1 MDMAT
6 CLKNV
11 NVGLRVKKLEHYPS
25 GGDLIAVTFI
35 ENTKMLLESR
45 KCVKVAH
52 DLDVVGTHDYRERDE
67 HRPEGAS
74 SVDLHGF
81 PISYLML
88 SRSASLGHVSIYLIE
103 LPFGRCFATLLLRVQ
118 IGGGVLNHRGFC
130 GFLHL

>member
-11 NVGLRVKKLEHYPS
+11 SIGLCLKKLKCYPS
-25 GGDLIAVTFI
+25 GRDLIAVTLI
-35 ENTKMLLESR
+35 ENTKMLLKSR

-52 DLDVVGTHDYRERDE
+52 DLDVVGAHDYRERNE
-67 HRPEGAS
+67 HKPEGAS
-74 SVDLHGF
+74 SVDLQGF

-88 SRSASLGHVSIYLIE
+88 SRSASLGHGSIYLVK
-103 LPFGRCFATLLLRVQ
+103 LPFSCCFATRFLPVH
-118 IGGGVLNHRGFC
+118 IGGSVLDHRGFC